1 MRHPKTLDTITA
13 TALLSLA
20 LLTGCAMTPGTTAS
34 SNNELMG
41 QPIRVLYE
49 QWGQPD
55 YVSDTAGQER
65 KLYIWDIDGCMNN
78 VSTRADG
85 TIIGY
90 AATGDCHFMFE
101 Q

>member
-1 MRHPKTLDTITA
+1 MIVTA
-13 TALLSLA
+13 TARIAATTMLVVITLLS
-20 LLTGCAMTPGTTAS
+20 GCALSPTVD
-34 SNNELMG
+34 NNDDLMG
-41 QPIRVLYE
+41 QHISVLYQ
-49 QWGQPD
+49 QWGEPD
-55 YVSDTAGQER
+55 YSSDTAGQER

-90 AATGDCHFMFE
+90 AATGDCHFMFS